1 MKGNKSLDERNKETE
16 GETER
21 KDIKAVVPSSEKE
34 RGGENFMS
42 ERRTDQMFT

>member
-21 KDIKAVVPSSEKE
+21 KDRKAVVPSSEKE
-34 RGGENFMS
+34 RGENFKS